1 MDDRLTQDRRD
12 GDDSAPKTR
21 MELKKNYKKQETRGW
36 IFSIAMAVVV
46 ALLLRFFVFE
56 FIRVDG
62 RSMEP
67 TLYSNEY
74 VFMEKVSYW
83 FDEPQY
89 GDIVICSFPHRS
101 ETFVKRVIGTEGDVL
116 RITDGTLYINDVP
129 NTEFFSGTISGDM
142 APVTVSE
149 DCVFVMGDNR
159 NSSQDSRV
167 VGELGYDMLLG
178 PRRVCAVAAESDAD
192 TTLMQRIFIFLSGD
206 PKQ

>member
-1 MDDRLTQDRRD
+1 MNELDQQNTNQD
-12 GDDSAPKTR
+12 TR
-21 MELKKNYKKQETRGW
+21 MAMKKEYQRQERRGW
-36 IFSIAMAVVV
+36 VLSIIIAVVV

-62 RSMEP
+62 KSMEP

-83 FDEPQY
+83 FDEPEY

-101 ETFVKRVIGTEGDVL
+101 ETFVKRVIGTEGDVI

-129 NTEFFSGTISGDM
+129 NTEYFADALISDM

-167 VGELGYDMLLG
+167 VGELSYDMLLG
-178 PRRVCAVAAESDAD
+178 RAVFVLWPFNQIH
-192 TTLMQRIFIFLSGD
+192 TLH
-206 PKQ
+206 

>member
-1 MDDRLTQDRRD
+1 MDDRLSQNSRD
-12 GDDSAPKTR
+12 GDGMVSKTR
-21 MELKKNYKKQETRGW
+21 MDLKKDYKKQETRGW
-36 IFSIAMAVVV
+36 IFSIALAVVV

-67 TLYSNEY
+67 TLYSDEY

-83 FDEPQY
+83 FEEPQC

-116 RITDGTLYINDVP
+116 RITDGILYINDVP
-129 NTEFFSGTISGDM
+129 NTEYFSGAIHEDM

-159 NSSQDSRV
+159 NNSQDSRV

-178 PRRVCAVAAESDAD
+178 RAVFVLWPLNQMQ
-192 TTLMQRIFIFLSGD
+192 TLH
-206 PKQ
+206 